1 MVGGRRG
8 RVFFLDSLYWL
19 AGRAAV
25 FCFVLSM
32 LALALYLLGNFQEF
46 LDSTQVLLLTVLRLA
61 LLAEVLSALL
71 YIPVSLALGRHRVG
85 RLLLCFLSAVYS
97 IALLL
102 ATGFLS
108 AWFQI

>member
-1 MVGGRRG
+1 MGVRRG
-8 RVFFLDSLYWL
+8 GTFFLDSLYWL

-25 FCFVLSM
+25 FCFVLSI

-61 LLAEVLSALL
+61 LLAQVLSALL
-71 YIPVSLALGRHRVG
+71 YVPVSFALGRQRVA
-85 RLLLCFLSAVYS
+85 RLLLCFLSAAFSV
-97 IALLL
+97 ALLL